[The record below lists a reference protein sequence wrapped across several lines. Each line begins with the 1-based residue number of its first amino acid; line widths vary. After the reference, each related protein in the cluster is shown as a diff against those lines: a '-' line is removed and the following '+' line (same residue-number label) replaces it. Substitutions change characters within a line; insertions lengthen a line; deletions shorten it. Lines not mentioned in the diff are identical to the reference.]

1 MHVGEA
7 SFGGSGVRRSQRDA
21 CVATTSHALS
31 PTSTITA
38 ATSSSN
44 AMDSEVIVKIV
55 SGEEERDGLQE
66 VPEGEEVAEVDP
78 VDPLNM
84 TLCGTYWSA
93 LTDKEQEFNDFVAW
107 ALLLTQPKPSSF
119 TDPQLLEDAPN
130 ADQERWNCLAPWT
143 LQYCRI

>member
-1 MHVGEA
+1 
-7 SFGGSGVRRSQRDA
+7 
-21 CVATTSHALS
+21 
-31 PTSTITA
+31 
-38 ATSSSN
+38 
-44 AMDSEVIVKIV
+44 MDPEVIVKIV

-84 TLCGTYWSA
+84 TLCGTYWST